1 MINEEVLK
9 DLTMSDL
16 VSYYSANQAL
26 LQHYKNEEIAN
37 QCYMRTNES
46 EKYYG
51 AQKKVERCT
60 KANNRIIKELEKR
73 LLD

>member
-1 MINEEVLK
+1 MINEEQLK

-16 VSYYSANQAL
+16 VTYYNANQAL
-26 LQHYKNEEIAN
+26 LQHYKNEEVAN

-51 AQKKVERCT
+51 PQKKVMRLA
-60 KANNRIIKELEKR
+60 KVDARIIKELEKR